1 MYKNIIPTLIVI
13 VFSII
18 GNNLYGQI
26 ECSPYHKVKNYTVD
40 DKGNYGFSYVTCFHA
55 QGVVVDLSYKSIMI
69 GTHMMDKGHM
79 NTVYGFVSYRYFINK
94 KTIAHIGPL
103 YKINNNSGLL
113 IGQFGLDRKLYGPV
127 YLTSRILQVKT
138 NLNYLNVGLKITL

>member
-79 NTVYGFVSYRYFINK
+79 NTVYGFISYRYFINK

-113 IGQFGLDRKLYGPV
+113 IGQFGLDRKLYGPL

>member
-69 GTHMMDKGHM
+69 GTHIMDKGHN
-79 NTVYGFVSYRYFINK
+79 NTVYGFVSYRYFINE

>member
-113 IGQFGLDRKLYGPV
+113 IGQFGLDRKLYGPL

>member
-127 YLTSRILQVKT
+127 YLTSRILQIKT

>member
-13 VFSII
+13 ISLL
-18 GNNLYGQI
+18 GNSLYSQI
-26 ECSPYHKVKNYTVD
+26 DCSPYHKIRNYSID
-40 DKGNYGFSYVTCFHA
+40 DKGNYGISYVSCFHA

-69 GTHMMDKGHM
+69 GTHMMDKGHN
-79 NTVYGFVSYRYFINK
+79 NTVYGFISYRYFIGR
-94 KTIAHIGPL
+94 KTIVHMGPL
-103 YKINNNSGLL
+103 YKINNDSGLL
-113 IGQFGLDRKLYGPV
+113 ICQYGLDQKLYGPV

>member
-127 YLTSRILQVKT
+127 FLTSRILQVKT